1 MKIAHIKF
9 YVNILDIK
17 LICDYSLFV
26 NRDPFDNV
34 RDQWGQQRP
43 DLDPSGFEIFWR
55 IFFLNKDLR
64 RSAGRRLSR
73 LELPNWAFDVLAIL
87 RRQGPPFQMS
97 PSVLCKSVMLSSGA
111 MTNRLDRLQA
121 AGFIERQAD
130 PNDRRGLIVQLTER
144 GRAVTDEAV
153 KIRFDHANQALNPLS
168 QSERLQLTNLLRKL
182 VLARVEE

>member
-1 MKIAHIKF
+1 MKARGTTQRNPCARMHQSPPHPTATVPPAVSLYMKIAHIKF

-97 PSVLCKSVMLSSGA
+97 PRSHGKPSAVRAWRLRNNKLISIVGSSIG
-111 MTNRLDRLQA
+111 
-121 AGFIERQAD
+121 
-130 PNDRRGLIVQLTER
+130 
-144 GRAVTDEAV
+144 
-153 KIRFDHANQALNPLS
+153 
-168 QSERLQLTNLLRKL
+168 
-182 VLARVEE
+182 